1 MNKATAIKP
10 TNSELCRFMPFMRI
24 FVCRLLVL
32 LPLVLSNAWAGNLQF
47 TNLQNGGMNYAA
59 GTSQVRFDLS
69 WENSWRLN
77 SGPANWDAVWVFVK
91 FRKNGGAWQ
100 HASLENS
107 GHVVPAG
114 MTLSLGTSDTT
125 AGLAGFNIFT
135 NPGVGVFL
143 YRSSEGTGNLSLSNV
158 RLNWNWA
165 ANGVVQGDV
174 IDVRVFGI
182 EMVYVPQGAFYA
194 GDNATSV
201 ASFKQGASDNDPW
214 YVSSESAFSVTNS
227 VGNGSGA
234 GQTGAVY
241 YYVSNGHGGE
251 DASGAV
257 FTVPAAYPKGFGG
270 FYIMKGEISQGQWVA
285 FFNTLDAT
293 QKATRDITSATNGGK
308 NTDGLA
314 FRNNVSWSSGD
325 ATLPGGGANYR
336 SIAMNYLSWGDLT
349 AYLDWAGLRPMS
361 ELEFEKASR
370 GPSTAVSGEY
380 AWGSTSITG
389 ATSITNGGTSSERGQ
404 AGSNITY
411 NNSGGVQGPT
421 RVGSFGSGGVT
432 SRVAT
437 GSSYYGV
444 FDLSGNLWERSITVG
459 NLTGRSFQ
467 GTSHGDGNL
476 GTNGDANQSS
486 WPPISATGAGFR
498 GGGWN
503 ESASHARLSDRDYAA
518 IVGGTRND
526 NYGGRGVR
534 SAAP

>member
-1 MNKATAIKP
+1 MHKVTIRKAHRQLGSA
-10 TNSELCRFMPFMRI
+10 MPFMCS

-32 LPLVLSNAWAGNLQF
+32 LPLVLSSAWGGNLQF
-47 TNLQNGGMNYAA
+47 TNLQRGGINYAA
-59 GTSQVRFDLS
+59 GTSEVKFDLS

-77 SGPANWDAVWVFVK
+77 SGPGNWDAVWVFVK
-91 FRKNGGAWQ
+91 FRKNGGEWQ
-100 HASLENS
+100 HARLENS
-107 GHVVPAG
+107 GHVVPVG
-114 MTLSLGTSDTT
+114 MTVSTGLKDTEY
-125 AGLAGFNIFT
+125 GDIGFNPYS

-143 YRSSEGTGNLSLSNV
+143 YRSSEGTGNVSLTNV
-158 RLNWNWA
+158 RLNWNWV

-174 IDVRVFGI
+174 TDVRVFGI

-194 GDNATSV
+194 GDNSHST
-201 ASFKQGASDNDPW
+201 ASFQQGSSDNDPW
-214 YVSSESAFSVTNS
+214 YVSSEAALSVTNS
-227 VGNGSGA
+227 VGNGTGA

-241 YYVSNGHGGE
+241 YYVSDGHGGE

-257 FTVPAAYPKGFGG
+257 FTVPASYPKGFGG

-293 QKATRDITSATNGGK
+293 QKTTRDITSATDGGK

-325 ATLPGGGANYR
+325 ATLPGGGTNYR
-336 SIAMNYLSWGDLT
+336 SVAMNYLSWGDLT

-361 ELEFEKASR
+361 ELEYEKASR
-370 GPSTAVSGEY
+370 GPSAAVSGEY

-411 NNSGGVQGPT
+411 NNAGGVQGPT

-432 SRVAT
+432 SRVGT

-444 FDLSGNLWERSITVG
+444 FDLSGNLRERPITVG
-459 NLTGRSFQ
+459 NPSGRSFKV
-467 GTSHGDGNL
+467 TSHGDGNL
-476 GTNGDANQSS
+476 DVNGDADQAS
-486 WPPISATGAGFR
+486 WPSSSAGFR
-498 GGGWN
+498 GGTWN
-503 ESASHARLSDRDYAA
+503 QASSGARLSDRSQAA
-518 IVGGTRND
+518 AVNGARTEI
-526 NYGGRGVR
+526 YGGRGVR

>member
-1 MNKATAIKP
+1 MNEATPI
-10 TNSELCRFMPFMRI
+10 NSQLCKFMPFMRI

-32 LPLVLSNAWAGNLQF
+32 LPLVLSSAWAGNLQF
-47 TNLQNGGMNYAA
+47 TNLQKGGINYAA
-59 GTSQVRFDLS
+59 GTSEVKFDLS

-77 SGPANWDAVWVFVK
+77 SGPGNWDAVWLFVK
-91 FRKNGGAWQ
+91 FRKNGGAWE
-100 HASLENS
+100 HARLENS

-114 MTLSLGTSDTT
+114 MAGST
-125 AGLAGFNIFT
+125 GLANTAYGAGGFNIYL

-143 YRSSEGTGNLSLSNV
+143 YRSSEGTGNLSLTNV

-194 GDNATSV
+194 GDNANST
-201 ASFKQGASDNDPW
+201 ASFKQGSSDNDPW
-214 YVSSESAFSVTNS
+214 YVSSEVALSVTNS
-227 VGNGSGA
+227 VGNGTGA

-241 YYVSNGHGGE
+241 YYVSSFNGGE
-251 DASGAV
+251 NASGAV
-257 FTVPAAYPKGFGG
+257 FTVPASYPKGFGG
-270 FYIMKGEISQGQWVA
+270 FYIMKGEIAQGQWVA

-293 QKATRDITSATNGGK
+293 QKTTRDITSATNGGK

-336 SIAMNYLSWGDLT
+336 GVAMNYLSWGDLT

-370 GPSTAVSGEY
+370 GPTAAVSGEY
-380 AWGSTSITG
+380 ASGSTSITG

-411 NNSGGVQGPT
+411 NNAGGVQGPT

-432 SRVAT
+432 SRVTT
-437 GSSYYGV
+437 GTSYYGV
-444 FDLSGNLWERSITVG
+444 FDLSGNVWERPVTVG

-476 GTNGDANQSS
+476 GTTGDADQPS
-486 WPPISATGAGFR
+486 WPSTSATGAGFR
-498 GGGWN
+498 GGLWYDAAGY
-503 ESASHARLSDRDYAA
+503 ARLSDRDLAA
-518 IVGGTRND
+518 NVYGARDEGF
-526 NYGGRGVR
+526 GGRGVR

>member
-1 MNKATAIKP
+1 MNKAKA
-10 TNSELCRFMPFMRI
+10 TNSKLSRLMRLMRI
-24 FVCRLLVL
+24 LVCWLLVL
-32 LPLVLSNAWAGNLQF
+32 LPLVLSSAWAGNLQF
-47 TNLQNGGMNYAA
+47 TNLQRGGINYAA
-59 GTSQVRFDLS
+59 GTSEVKFDLS

-77 SGPANWDAVWVFVK
+77 SGPGNWDAVWLFVK

-125 AGLAGFNIFT
+125 GGLTGFNILT
-135 NPGVGVFL
+135 NPVVGVFL
-143 YRSSEGTGNLSLSNV
+143 YRSSEGTGSLSLSNV

-174 IDVRVFGI
+174 TDVRVFGI

-194 GDNATSV
+194 GDNATST
-201 ASFKQGASDNDPW
+201 ASFKQGSSDNDPW
-214 YVSSESAFSVTNS
+214 YVSSEAALSVTNS
-227 VGNGSGA
+227 VGNGTGA

-241 YYVSNGHGGE
+241 YYVSGANGGE
-251 DASGAV
+251 DSSGAA
-257 FTVPAAYPKGFGG
+257 FTVPASYPKGFGG

-285 FFNTLDAT
+285 FFNTLDTT
-293 QKATRDITSATNGGK
+293 QNATRDITSATNGGK

-325 ATLPGGGANYR
+325 ATLPGGGTNYR
-336 SIAMNYLSWGDLT
+336 SVAMNYLSWGDLT

-370 GPSTAVSGEY
+370 GPSAAVSGEY

-411 NNSGGVQGPT
+411 NNVGGVQGPT

-432 SRVAT
+432 SRVGT

-444 FDLSGNLWERSITVG
+444 FDLSGNLRERPITVG
-459 NLTGRSFQ
+459 NPSGRAFKV
-467 GTSHGDGNL
+467 TSHGDGNL
-476 GTNGDANQSS
+476 DVNGDADQAS
-486 WPPISATGAGFR
+486 WPSSGAGFR
-498 GGGWN
+498 GGTWN
-503 ESASHARLSDRDYAA
+503 QASSGARLSDRSQAA
-518 IVGGTRND
+518 VVNGTRTEI
-526 NYGGRGVR
+526 YGGRGVR